1 MHYGQDS
8 TGIPTLVFLVYLGD
22 NCMDNYWNFGIGQN
36 TEAHVHV
43 VEISL
48 FILTIQQ
55 NVSLFFSVVRAHL
68 AEQHDLFGHT
78 RPIGRR
84 LSIAALDK

>member
-1 MHYGQDS
+1 
-8 TGIPTLVFLVYLGD
+8 
-22 NCMDNYWNFGIGQN
+22 MDNYWNFGIGQN

-84 LSIAALDK
+84 LTMARAVSLLFSPPWPTLPAV